1 MKKLLLWVA
10 KICKINLTKEVTTIK
25 ETIKYVSLDS
35 TIDHDV
41 TINGNLIITGDL
53 TVTGEIT
60 CYKINNK

>member
-10 KICKINLTKEVTTIK
+10 KICKIDLTKEVTTIK
-25 ETIKYVSLDS
+25 ETIKYVSLEDA
-35 TIDHDV
+35 IDHDV